1 MLAELRPEP
10 RDTIS
15 SICFSPNHAK
25 NVLAASSWDNM
36 LRVYDVDNSD
46 LISQHE
52 FQAAPLDCCFLSDFN
67 RVAAGGL
74 TGGVHVFD
82 VHGAKISQVG
92 RHDAAV
98 RCVRFHRPTNLI
110 YSGGWD
116 NTVRAWDL
124 RSPREVGMAALH
136 GKVYAM
142 DLNDDKLVVCDSKKR
157 TYIYDIRNGAN
168 LVNAEYR
175 DQILKYQI
183 RVVRCF
189 PNGQGFAASS
199 IEGRVSWEYF
209 DPNPEVQS
217 RKYAFKCH
225 RIKEADGSETA
236 CPVNAIVFHPRY
248 GTFATGGSD
257 GGVSIWDGLS
267 KKRLCRVPPLPT
279 SVSSLAFNSSGT
291 LLAMAVSYM
300 FERGPQPGQPKPQ
313 IIVRAVREEDV
324 RPKS

>member
-36 LRVYDVDNSD
+36 LRVYDVDNSE

-67 RVAAGGL
+67 RVAVGGL
-74 TGGVHVFD
+74 TGGIHVFD

-92 RHDAAV
+92 RHDAPV
-98 RCVRFHRPTNLI
+98 RFVRFHRPTNLI

-116 NTVRAWDL
+116 STVRAWDL

-142 DLNDDKLVVCDSKKR
+142 DLNDDKLVVCDSMKR
-157 TYIYDIRNGAN
+157 TYIYDIRNGAEMAN
-168 LVNAEYR
+168 GEYR

-183 RVVRCF
+183 RSVRCF

-199 IEGRVSWEYF
+199 IEGRVTWEYF

-236 CPVNAIVFHPRY
+236 CPVNSIVFHPRY

-300 FERGPQPGQPKPQ
+300 YERGPQPGQPQPQ